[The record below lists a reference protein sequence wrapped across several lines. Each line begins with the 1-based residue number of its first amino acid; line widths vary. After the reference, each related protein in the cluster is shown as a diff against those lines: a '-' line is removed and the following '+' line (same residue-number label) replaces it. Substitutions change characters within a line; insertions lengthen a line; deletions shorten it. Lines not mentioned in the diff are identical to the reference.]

1 MAATVAVT
9 FLGGLGEIGRNCA
22 VLETSGRRVLLDC
35 GRMFAGDDLPGVE
48 SVIPDFRWLLD
59 RGGPSGPLEACVVT
73 HAHEDH
79 IGALP
84 HLLER
89 LQPELPALP
98 VYGSDFTLGLLNHK
112 LSEAGLR
119 DRAEPRR
126 VGDGDSFKAGPFE
139 CEVMPVTHSVP
150 GGLITAFTTPQGVI
164 LHSSDFKLDLTPVDG
179 RRTALSRIGALA
191 HDPGV
196 RLLLADSTNADAPG
210 SSRSE
215 REVGEVLRE
224 AIAQQAGRRLIVG
237 AFASHIHRVQQ
248 VIEAASAVGRTVA
261 TLGRSMQRNV
271 ALARELGLLRIPDSA
286 LCDISDLEDLP
297 PGRVLIVCT
306 GSQGEPLA
314 ALTQMAEGANKWVDV
329 TDTDT
334 VILSSHPIPGNEAA
348 VAALRNG
355 LARRGARVLHT
366 GNLDVHTTG
375 HGQQQELKVLHSVAS
390 PEWFVPVHGEYSH
403 LVAHAGLAQDMG
415 MPAERVLVCC
425 DGDRIE
431 LSDGGLSHAG
441 SVGGGHVYVDGTV
454 GDLGSKVLAERRKAG
469 ADGFVAVAA
478 GVAPDRG
485 ALVSGPRI
493 KTHGWVEE
501 PALRGHEAAVADAVA
516 KELKRA
522 LAAGERERDALEDLM
537 MRTARR
543 TSRERTRRRPVI
555 VAVVTEH

>member
-1 MAATVAVT
+1 MAAPVAVT

-22 VLETSGRRVLLDC
+22 VLETAGRRVLLDC

-48 SVIPDFRWLLD
+48 SVIPDFGWLLD
-59 RGGPSGPLEACVVT
+59 SGGPSGAVEACLAT

-84 HLLER
+84 HLLEH
-89 LQPELPALP
+89 LPTLTLP
-98 VYGSDFTLGLLNHK
+98 VYGSAFTLGLVHHK

-119 DRAEPRR
+119 DRAELHT
-126 VGDGDSFKAGPFE
+126 VGDGDSFDIGPFA

-191 HDPGV
+191 HDPGI

-210 SSRSE
+210 ASRSE
-215 REVGEVLRE
+215 REVGEVLHD
-224 AIAQQAGRRLIVG
+224 AIAEQVGRRVIVG
-237 AFASHIHRVQQ
+237 AFASHIHRIQQ

-271 ALARELGLLRIPDSA
+271 ALARELGLLRVPDHC
-286 LCDISDLEDLP
+286 LRDISDLQELP
-297 PGRVLIVCT
+297 PDQVVIICT

-314 ALTQMAEGANKWVDV
+314 ALTQMAEGTNKWVDIN
-329 TDTDT
+329 DTDT

-348 VAALRNG
+348 VATVRNG

-390 PEWFVPVHGEYSH
+390 PQWFVPVHGEYSH
-403 LVAHAGLAQDMG
+403 LVAHAGLARDMG
-415 MPAERVLVCC
+415 MSSQRVLVCS

-431 LSDGGLSHAG
+431 LSDDGLQRHSA
-441 SVGGGHVYVDGTV
+441 SVGGDHVYVDGTV
-454 GDLGSKVLAERRKAG
+454 GDLGSKVLSERRKLG
-469 ADGFVAVAA
+469 GDGCVAVVA
-478 GVAPDRG
+478 GVNTNNG
-485 ALVSGPRI
+485 ELVSGPRI
-493 KTHGWVEE
+493 RTHGWVEQ
-501 PALRGHEAAVADAVA
+501 PALQGHEAAVVDAV
-516 KELKRA
+516 KTELKNA
-522 LAAGERERDALEDLM
+522 LNAGETDIAVLEDLVL
-537 MRTARR
+537 RTARR
-543 TSRERTRRRPVI
+543 TSRERTRRKPVI
-555 VAVVTEH
+555 VALITET